1 MFKFL
6 KKKKTTKKT
15 LKSPREDIL
24 DNMRNNLKEIDNF
37 DKFTEV
43 VVPLTG
49 VHYHEDFCIDDI
61 KKKSESAMKELSEE
75 IIDHFG
81 SRHPTKFSAI
91 KLTSWNIWMETFANL
106 RDVGCWKKQTYQTL
120 EKESPTTELNLLTDC
135 STASKT

>member
-91 KLTSWNIWMETFANL
+91 TQYYQIPMA
-106 RDVGCWKKQTYQTL
+106 VKKQEAVNAAQASSTNDRKVDQTGFNIIQKL
-120 EKESPTTELNLLTDC
+120 WYSC
-135 STASKT
+135 Y